1 MFSARMRQI
10 DRRRFLKTLGA
21 AGVAPW
27 FGCSRRS
34 HRLDR
39 IGVQLYTVRAEL
51 ERDFDGTLLRLAE
64 IGYREVEFAGY
75 FGRTPAHVRAAVAR
89 AGLTAPGAHVPFEML
104 LGEFER
110 TAGDAATAGHDWVVV
125 PWLPEDARRTAA
137 DWRRV
142 AELFNRAGEQARAAG
157 VRFAYHNQAYDWTP
171 VEAMTPF
178 DVVATATQSGLVD
191 FELDVYWAV
200 KGGSDPLRLIER
212 VPGRF
217 PLMHFK
223 DARGPEQAMVDVGA
237 GSIDWR
243 AILARGSQAG
253 LRHVF
258 IEHDTPADPF
268 ASARAGFDYL
278 RGVEF

>member
-1 MFSARMRQI
+1 MFFARMRALE
-10 DRRRFLKTLGA
+10 RREFLQTLGA
-21 AGVAPW
+21 AGASALL
-27 FGCSRRS
+27 GCARRPQ
-34 HRLDR
+34 RLTR

-51 ERDFDGTLLRLAE
+51 ERDFDGTLSRLAE
-64 IGYREVEFAGY
+64 LGYREVEFAGY
-75 FGRTPAHVRAAVAR
+75 FGRTPAQVRAAIAR
-89 AGLTAPGAHVPFEML
+89 AGLTAPGSHVAFETL

-110 TAGDAATAGHDWVVV
+110 TAGDAAAAGHGWVVV
-125 PWLPEDARRTAA
+125 PWLPESARRTAA

-142 AELFNRAGEQARAAG
+142 VELFNRGGERARATG
-157 VRFAYHNQAYDWTP
+157 VRFAYHNQAYDWNP

-178 DVVATATQSGLVD
+178 DVVATETEPGLVD

-212 VPGRF
+212 FPGRF

-223 DARGPEQAMVDVGA
+223 DAAGPEQTMVDVGA

-243 AILARGSQAG
+243 AILSRGAPAG

-258 IEHDTPADPF
+258 VEHDTPADPF
-268 ASARAGFDYL
+268 ASVRAGFEYL
-278 RGVEF
+278 QGVAF